1 MKQRTRAIILFTV
14 CAIVLS
20 AVGLGVSKI
29 ISAFS
34 WHSVD
39 AIVTSV
45 YDGDT
50 LTLMYIKPNAL
61 PTHIRLY
68 SIDAPEIGDKGSYE
82 ARDELRYLALGKR
95 VTVKHYNRLTYGRL
109 LAYVEVDGLD
119 LTAAMLRS
127 DLVSVLCIHPEER
140 HQYRR

>member
-1 MKQRTRAIILFTV
+1 MKHWRALLIALLLLGILLIIIFV
-14 CAIVLS
+14 PPH
-20 AVGLGVSKI
+20 
-29 ISAFS
+29 
-34 WHSVD
+34 WHSLN

-50 LTLMYIKPNAL
+50 LTVMYAKPNKL
-61 PTHIRLY
+61 PAHIRLY
-68 SIDAPEIGDKGSYE
+68 SIDAPEIGDNGSYE

-95 VTVKHYNRLTYGRL
+95 VTVKHYSRLTYGRL